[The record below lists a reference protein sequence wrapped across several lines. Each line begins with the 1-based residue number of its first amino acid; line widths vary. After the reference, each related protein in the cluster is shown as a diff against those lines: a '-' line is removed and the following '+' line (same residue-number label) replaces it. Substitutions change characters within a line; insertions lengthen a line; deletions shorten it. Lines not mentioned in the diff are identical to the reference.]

1 MKPTAK
7 VFEYLN
13 KYNYYL
19 PQNCEQVQKMFYEQM
34 VQHLQLGDSFR
45 NSFISQISQINQ
57 RAQKE
62 TEFRQLIR
70 DTWFGFIQKTP
81 IKDICELNLQEI
93 KDVQEFILK
102 VLLEPTMFDIT
113 FVDELLFNY
122 EIYFNS
128 VLTINVQQN
137 KGLAQVVVR
146 NRFRMTISKLIC
158 SKFILSLDEKYRQ
171 KVRSFLF
178 DIYLKKVETLDQ
190 TVVIQTEF
198 LTIQNF
204 YKKMFDQLFDIQEAQ
219 GTFYNIMKKV
229 IDIIVRELCNIV
241 YSLEIFTQFYQ
252 LYIEKDKIL
261 FEKYDP
267 KTNIDHNKLAN
278 EILQKYYEH
287 GNLREAIRQVVY
299 KLFQSQNIEYK
310 KLLKELVQ
318 KDIYSRE
325 NEQWVV
331 QILREF
337 EQYQIQ
343 KNRKQPIE
351 NDFHT
356 YLRLQGFT
364 FRGEKRGE
372 LEYDHAK
379 LSLIIHDQTNFTV
392 TNKIMKQTKRFVS
405 IKEAHHYIQSS
416 LQNLNN

>member
-34 VQHLQLGDSFR
+34 VQHLQLEDSFR
-45 NSFISQISQINQ
+45 NSFISQIAQIYQ

-62 TEFRQLIR
+62 TEFRQLIH
-70 DTWFGFIQKTP
+70 DTWLGFIQRTP
-81 IKDICELNLQEI
+81 IKEICQLNQQEM

-102 VLLEPTMFDIT
+102 VLLEPTLFDIT
-113 FVDELLFNY
+113 FVDELLMNY
-122 EIYFNS
+122 ETYFNS
-128 VLTINVQQN
+128 N
-137 KGLAQVVVR
+137 KGLAQLVVR
-146 NRFRMTISKLIC
+146 NRFRVTITKLIC
-158 SKFILSLDEKYRQ
+158 SKFILSLDEKFRQ

-178 DIYLKKVETLDQ
+178 DTYLKKIETLDQ
-190 TVVIQTEF
+190 TAVIQTEF

-204 YKKMFDQLFDIQEAQ
+204 YQKMFEQLFDIQEAQ
-219 GTFYNIMKKV
+219 GSIYNIMKKV
-229 IDIIVRELCNIV
+229 IDIIVRELSNTV

-261 FEKYDP
+261 FDKYDQ

-278 EILQKYYEH
+278 EILQKYKEH
-287 GNLREAIRQVVY
+287 ENLRDAIRQIVHKV
-299 KLFQSQNIEYK
+299 FHSQNIEYK
-310 KLLKELVQ
+310 KLLKELVSQ
-318 KDIYSRE
+318 DIYNRE
-325 NEQWVV
+325 NEPWVV

-337 EQYQIQ
+337 DQYQIQ

-351 NDFHT
+351 NEYHT

-364 FRGEKRGE
+364 YKGEKRGE

-379 LSLIIHDQTNFTV
+379 FSLIIHDQTNFSV
-392 TNKIMKQTKRFVS
+392 TNKIMKQTKRFIS